1 MVLSPRRA
9 YYLTEL
15 EATGPQVTC
24 ESHEEI
30 IRHFKL
36 RECKPDGSVNILRIE
51 LRPGDDPTDLA
62 AYRYHV
68 DQDLLPDWYS
78 PEIDEARA
86 RKALEKKAAVLHR
99 VKRDGWEDLYLLG
112 ALQPATAGDR
122 GIATAGHEGTAT
134 AGYEGTATAGDRGT
148 ATAGDRGTATAGH
161 WGTATAGYE
170 GRILVTFWDGNR
182 CRVAVGYVGEDG
194 IEANV
199 PYHVVNG
206 KLKRAPNQGE
216 SE

>member
-1 MVLSPRRA
+1 MCNFASMVLSPRRA

-15 EATGPQVTC
+15 EATDPQVTC

-68 DQDLLPDWYS
+68 DQDLLPYWYS

-86 RKALEKKAAVLHR
+86 RRALEKKAAVLHR
-99 VKRDGWEDLYLLG
+99 VKRDGWEDIYLLG
-112 ALQPATAGDR
+112 SPRPATAGNR
-122 GIATAGHEGTAT
+122 GTAT
-134 AGYEGTATAGDRGT
+134 AGYKGTATAGNRGT
-148 ATAGDRGTATAGH
+148 ATAGYR
-161 WGTATAGYE
+161 
-170 GRILVTFWDGNR
+170 GRILVTFWDGKR
-182 CRVAVGYVGEDG
+182 YRVAIGYVGEDG

-206 KLKRAPNQGE
+206 KLKRVPNQGE